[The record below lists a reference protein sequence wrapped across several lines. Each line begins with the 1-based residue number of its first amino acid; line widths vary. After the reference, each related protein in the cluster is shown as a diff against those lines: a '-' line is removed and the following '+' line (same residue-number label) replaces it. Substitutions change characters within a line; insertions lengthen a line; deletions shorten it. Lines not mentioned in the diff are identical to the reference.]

1 MPTTPP
7 CPSACPWPAPVTSV
21 PTQAEALVFEFPE
34 EAILLAF
41 LADPSLR
48 CAGCPPGLGMAL
60 YTWLTPHSPQPFS
73 DDFLPACRLVG
84 MQRICSHASMC
95 FSGLFVGPLVPHPVT
110 PPPCFHW

>member
-7 CPSACPWPAPVTSV
+7 CPSTCPWPAPVTSV

-41 LADPSLR
+41 LTDPSLR

-60 YTWLTPHSPQPFS
+60 YTWLTLHSPQPFS
-73 DDFLPACRLVG
+73 DDFLEPAGSLA
-84 MQRICSHASMC
+84 CSA
-95 FSGLFVGPLVPHPVT
+95 FVPMR
-110 PPPCFHW
+110 PCVSQVCL